1 MKALTTMMMAMCLTL
16 SLSACEA
23 NTQENEPVIPETPQN
38 PDEEDD
44 DNTSNNEKRTS
55 VTLTIG
61 ETVLDA

>member
-44 DNTSNNEKRTS
+44 TSNNEN
-55 VTLTIG
+55 VPL
-61 ETVLDA
+61 LP